1 METATE
7 DGFKEFLGK
16 DLDAAIEDACQY
28 FNASRERL
36 EIEILQDA
44 RNGIFGIVGAR
55 KAKIRARRARLRA
68 TVQSV
73 LGSLSAH
80 GKVSRPISP
89 SPARAGA
96 GREISASQ
104 ATEETERHKEEGG
117 CPRGFHKSCEESLP
131 NRPLKK
137 EAIPSALEETREIL
151 IRLLVPLVDS
161 LPRLELFCE
170 EGEILACVSGIDDPS
185 HIIGRDGLVLAALQ
199 HLASRLVSRKMQA
212 GVSIRIDVGDYRS
225 RQEEELKELALS
237 LAQKVSDS
245 GKSLSTRPLS
255 SYQRRIVHMALKG
268 QEGIQTRSAGQG
280 TLKRVLIQKRKAP
293 QQENPCLS

>member
-55 KAKIRARRARLRA
+55 KAKIRARRARLRD

-80 GKVSRPISP
+80 GKFSRPASP
-89 SPARAGA
+89 TPARAGA
-96 GREISASQ
+96 GRESSGARTTEKSDRQNTRERSQTAS
-104 ATEETERHKEEGG
+104 
-117 CPRGFHKSCEESLP
+117 KSCEESLP
-131 NRPLKK
+131 NRPLK
-137 EAIPSALEETREIL
+137 EEDIPAALEEARKTL
-151 IRLLVPLVDS
+151 TRLLAPLADT
-161 LPRLELFCE
+161 LPHLELFCE
-170 EGEILACVSGIDDPS
+170 DGEFLACVSGIDDPS

-199 HLASRLVSRKMQA
+199 HLASRLVSRKMKA
-212 GVSIRIDVGDYRS
+212 GMSIRIDVGDYRS
-225 RQEEELKELALS
+225 RQEEELRTLALS
-237 LAQKVSDS
+237 LAQRVSDS

-255 SYQRRIVHMALKG
+255 SYQRRIVHMALREL
-268 QEGIQTRSAGQG
+268 EGIQTRSAGQG

-293 QQENPCLS
+293 QQENSRLS